1 MEKYI
6 RVLGKRGRITIPYE
20 IRMQMGF
27 GYNDVLSFAVAED
40 GQEVTIHREKLC
52 DSCKDIPQQQ
62 SQSVVLEEF
71 LTDLS
76 SEQKMAAFIFLAK
89 SVMATQCTNLQGRA

>member
-6 RVLGKRGRITIPYE
+6 RILGKKGRITIPHE

-27 GYNDVLSFAVAED
+27 GYNDVLSFTIAED
-40 GQEVTIHREKLC
+40 GQAVTICREKLC
-52 DSCKDIPQQQ
+52 DSCKDVPQQQ
-62 SQSVVLEEF
+62 PQSVILEEF
-71 LTDLS
+71 LNDLS

-89 SVMATQCTNLQGRA
+89 SVMTTQSTNLQSRV

>member
-6 RVLGKRGRITIPYE
+6 RVLGKRGRITIPHE

-27 GYNDVLSFAVAED
+27 GYNDVLSFAISED
-40 GQEVTIHREKLC
+40 GQEVTLHREKLC
-52 DSCKDIPQQQ
+52 DGCKNIPQQQ
-62 SQSVVLEEF
+62 PQSVVLEEF

-89 SVMATQCTNLQGRA
+89 SVMTTQSTNLQSRV